1 MFEAL
6 VMAYI
11 VLALSAIIVTVALEV
26 VGSTRAM
33 REEYNRSL
41 RRRDERIAGA
51 ERLKA
56 RWLS

>member
-11 VLALSAIIVTVALEV
+11 VLALSAIGVTVALEV

-33 REEYNRSL
+33 KDEYNRSL
-41 RRRDERIAGA
+41 HRRDERIAGA
-51 ERLKA
+51 ARLKA
-56 RWLS
+56 MWLK